1 MPADTNIVINLNKPP
16 DITSHDA
23 VSRVKRLLGVR
34 KAGHAGT
41 LDPLATGVLLVCL
54 NEATKITRFLMGMEK
69 QYRARV
75 KLGERTDTF
84 DAQGKVID
92 RREVPR
98 LKKSEIEGCVS
109 MFSGRIMQKPPMY
122 SAIKIGGKTLHR
134 LARKGIEIER
144 PARSVEIYEIKVLD
158 VDLPYFE
165 LLVSCSSGTYVR
177 TLCDD
182 IGRKIGTGA
191 QLFALERTRIGS
203 FALED
208 SVTIGD
214 LSGDVLDAAPEGGPF
229 SSIDSALSRLPEII
243 FNEEEYRLLR
253 NGVRIRSRKI
263 EKIPE
268 ESHLRLKGP
277 QGDLF
282 GIGRID
288 SGLVRV
294 ERLFNLPL
302 NYQ

>member
-1 MPADTNIVINLNKPP
+1 MPEDINIVINLNKPP

-23 VSRVKRLLGVR
+23 VSLVKRLLGVR

-75 KLGERTDTF
+75 KLGERTDTC
-84 DAQGKVID
+84 DSQGKVID
-92 RREVPR
+92 RREVPP

-109 MFSGRIMQKPPMY
+109 MFSGRIVQKPPMY

-144 PARSVEIYEIKVLD
+144 PERSVEIYEIRVLD
-158 VDLPYFE
+158 VDLPFFE

-182 IGRKIGTGA
+182 IGKKMGTGA
-191 QLFALERTRIGS
+191 HLFALERTRIGS

-208 SVTIGD
+208 STTIGALNGD
-214 LSGDVLDAAPEGGPF
+214 LPAATPEGGSF
-229 SSIDSALSRLPEII
+229 SSIDSALARLPEMILD
-243 FNEEEYRLLR
+243 EAEYRLLR
-253 NGVRIRSRKI
+253 NGVRIRSRKTG
-263 EKIPE
+263 EFPE

-277 QGDLF
+277 QGNLF
-282 GIGRID
+282 GIGRIN
-288 SGLVRV
+288 SGLVRL
-294 ERLFNLPL
+294 ERLLNLPL